1 MAKSETWTMNDT
13 DATGSLRN
21 KLLQLI
27 PSGVGVY
34 DVTDS
39 CVRKEYLNDG
49 YYQMIG
55 ARRDERGQFDG
66 TNTVNA
72 IHPDDVKGLVDEA
85 RASIRERRMFSYRFR
100 VLTGGGGYMWV
111 AIRANHIP
119 LDDKT
124 ERFYA
129 AYYDIDELMRTQ
141 EQLRE
146 NELMFNSLLKYS
158 ENVHFIYYPQ
168 QKLYEV
174 MVMPEKLK
182 TLPKRQEDYPES
194 FIKCT
199 AMNEADAAEYRRMVA
214 EIDAGAQ
221 ESECT
226 VRIRYLGKYIWYRVR
241 LMNFLSSDGR
251 PLRAI
256 GNAVDIDSFKEA
268 EKAFREEKLRM
279 KSLQSGLLAASCFNV
294 SSDFNIDL
302 NNDANLSYQA
312 PQNREIYEEAVAAD
326 PDIARQN
333 PGTLKVLLAA
343 AEQVPDPGQ
352 RREFLRTCSHAG
364 MMRLYESGRKEV
376 TLEYRR
382 RTGRGLIWV
391 STRVVLL
398 PDPEN
403 GEVLAFYYTSDI
415 NDRVIYRRITGQIL
429 YRNYENVSYYDM
441 NSGKLYVKTPN
452 DRAGISFSQTS
463 YEDAVEEAVKRYVAP
478 QEADEVRKKF
488 SLAAI
493 TAALD
498 KEPVYS
504 VYYKELERDE
514 SLPGRPCKRMK
525 SDLFYLDEHRD
536 VIVILQTNVTAIYEQ
551 ERANREKMA
560 AALEAAESAN
570 RAKTEFISR
579 ISHDIRT
586 PISIISSMTDFAFAD
601 LRDVEKLKN
610 DLARIKSADTF
621 LLSLINDVLDISKID
636 SGKIELEP
644 EPYPYEEYTANLRN
658 MLEPMCE
665 SKGLKCSTE
674 RRNKVGTIVADKIR
688 LNQISLNLISNAVKF
703 TPPGGSVTYA
713 SISENLPGDKILF
726 GFEITDT
733 GIGMSEEFQKKMF
746 QPFTQEYDNPGRPKG
761 MTGTGLGLSI
771 VKRMVDLMGGELSV
785 KSERGRGT
793 TIRCRIVFPDADRD
807 PRWRGWKDA
816 VPHGGAS
823 AEALCGRVLLA
834 EDNPINM
841 EIAVRI
847 LESFGLETDCAENGA
862 LAADKFA
869 ASAPGF
875 YNAVLMDIQMP
886 VMNGYEATRKI
897 RAMSRPDAASVQIVA
912 MTADAFADAAQR
924 GREAGM
930 DEYLV
935 KPLDPVKI
943 REVLSKSCG
952 K

>member
-1 MAKSETWTMNDT
+1 MNGT
-13 DATGSLRN
+13 DSTGSLRN

-34 DVTDS
+34 DVTETA
-39 CVRKEYLNDG
+39 VRKEYLNDG

-72 IHPDDVKGLVDEA
+72 IHPDDVRGLLAEA

-100 VLTGGGGYMWV
+100 VLAGGGDYMWV
-111 AIRANHIP
+111 AIRANHIT

-146 NELMFNSLLKYS
+146 NELMFRSLLKYS
-158 ENVHFIYYPQ
+158 ENVHFTYYPQ
-168 QKLYEV
+168 RGFYEV

-182 TLPKRQEDYPES
+182 ALPKRMEDFPES
-194 FIKCT
+194 FIEYT
-199 AMNEADAAEYRRMVA
+199 AMNKTDAAEYRRMVG

-221 ESECT
+221 EAECT
-226 VRIRYLGKYIWYRVR
+226 VRIRYLGKYIWYHVR
-241 LMNFLSSDGR
+241 LMNFLDSDGR

-279 KSLQSGLLAASCFNV
+279 KSLQGGILAASCFNV
-294 SSDFNIDL
+294 SSDLNIDL
-302 NNDANLSYQA
+302 NNDANLSYQD
-312 PQNREIYEEAVAAD
+312 PQCKGIYEEAAAID
-326 PDIARQN
+326 PEIVRQN
-333 PGTLKVLLAA
+333 PATLKVLLAA
-343 AEQVPDPGQ
+343 AEQIPDSRH
-352 RREFLRTCSHAG
+352 RREFLLTCSHAG

-376 TLEYRR
+376 ALEYRR
-382 RTGRGLIWV
+382 WTGRGLIWV
-391 STRVVLL
+391 STRMALL

-403 GEVLAFYYTSDI
+403 GELLAFYYTSDI
-415 NDRVIYRRITGQIL
+415 NDRIIYRRITGQIL
-429 YRNYENVSYYDM
+429 YRNYETVSYYDM
-441 NSGKLYVKTPN
+441 NSGKLYVKAPH
-452 DRAGISFSQTS
+452 DRAGISFSPVS
-463 YEDAVEEAVKRYVAP
+463 YEDAVEAAVQKYVAP
-478 QEADEVRKKF
+478 QEADEVREKF
-488 SLAAI
+488 SIASI
-493 TAALD
+493 TAAL
-498 KEPVYS
+498 EREQVYS
-504 VYYKELERDE
+504 IYYEGLERDE
-514 SLPGRPCKRMK
+514 TLPGRPCKRMK

-536 VIVILQTNVTAIYEQ
+536 VIVILQTNVTAIYER
-551 ERANREKMA
+551 ERENREKMA
-560 AALEAAESAN
+560 AALAAAESAN

-601 LRDVEKLKN
+601 LGDVEKLKN

-665 SKGLKCSTE
+665 SKGLTCCVE

-703 TPPGGSVTYA
+703 TPPGGSVTYS
-713 SISENLPGDKILF
+713 SISEELPDGRILF
-726 GFEITDT
+726 GFEIKDT
-733 GIGMSEEFQKKMF
+733 GIGMSEKFQQSMF
-746 QPFTQEYDNPGRPKG
+746 QPFTQEYDNPDRPRG

-771 VKRMVDLMGGELSV
+771 VKRMVDLMGGELVV
-785 KSERGRGT
+785 KSELGRGT
-793 TIRCRIVFPDADRD
+793 TMTCRIIFPNADKD
-807 PRWRGWKDA
+807 PRWRGWSNA
-816 VPHGGAS
+816 SPRGGTA
-823 AEALCGRVLLA
+823 AGTLRGKVLLA
-834 EDNPINM
+834 EDNPINT

-847 LESFGLETDCAENGA
+847 LEAFGLETDCAEDGA
-862 LAADKFA
+862 QAVEKFA
-869 ASAPGF
+869 AAPPGC
-875 YNAVLMDIQMP
+875 YRAILMDIQMP
-886 VMNGYEATRKI
+886 VMNGYEATEKI
-897 RAMSRPDAASVQIVA
+897 RTLSRPDAKSVQIIA